1 MNEINSNLF
10 LKNLAFTNVS
20 VKRSFNMQ
28 SNVEIDG
35 IFDVKYEEIS
45 ENEINV
51 LLKYNAK
58 SKKGDIVIDIE
69 LIGNFCVFDV
79 EKEKVKSYL
88 LHVNSIAIM
97 FPYLRSQVSLAT
109 TQPGF
114 VPIQLPV
121 VNAIALARGAGFKI

>member
-20 VKRSFNMQ
+20 VKRAFNMQ

-79 EKEKVKSYL
+79 EKEEVKSYL

>member
-20 VKRSFNMQ
+20 VKRAFNMQ

-58 SKKGDIVIDIE
+58 SKKGDIVIDVE

-79 EKEKVKSYL
+79 EKEEVKSYL